1 MFAVA
6 VFAFAYCVCIL
17 IFRFAFVVSFLNWFE
32 FISRV
37 EIKLIEFIIET

>member
-17 IFRFAFVVSFLNWFE
+17 IFRFAFEVSFCWFE